1 MQQSAVSGLPK
12 DNRMRKIDRYLL
24 IPYQTMNDLPAA
36 ELQLRFSSALHNT
49 ARSWRQAID
58 ARLKDL
64 GVSQASWMAIAMVAK
79 APAPLSQKQLADLL
93 AVEGPTIVAMVD
105 RLVAAGLVE
114 RVPSALD
121 RRVKLVHLT
130 DAGRALYDKVR
141 ERADAVRSELL
152 SDLDPA
158 GLLAATQ
165 LLETLQAR
173 IEAPL

>member
-1 MQQSAVSGLPK
+1 MTEPS
-12 DNRMRKIDRYLL
+12 I
-24 IPYQTMNDLPAA
+24 A
-36 ELQLRFSSALHNT
+36 ELQQRFSSALHST

-64 GVSQASWMAIAMVAK
+64 GISQAGWMAIAMVAK
-79 APAPLSQKQLADLL
+79 AEQPPSQKQLADLL

-105 RLVAAGLVE
+105 RLVDAGLVE

-121 RRVKLVHLT
+121 RRVKLIHLT
-130 DAGRALYDKVR
+130 AAGRALYDKVR

-152 SDLDPA
+152 SGIDPA
-158 GLLAATQ
+158 ALLAATS
-165 LLETLQAR
+165 LLESLQAR

>member
-1 MQQSAVSGLPK
+1 
-12 DNRMRKIDRYLL
+12 
-24 IPYQTMNDLPAA
+24 MNDLSAA
-36 ELQLRFSSALHNT
+36 ELQLRFSSALHTT

-64 GVSQASWMAIAMVAK
+64 GLSQAGWMAIAMVAK
-79 APAPLSQKQLADLL
+79 APAALSQKQLADLL

-105 RLVAAGLVE
+105 RLVGAGLVR

-121 RRVKLVHLT
+121 RRVKLIALT
-130 DAGRALYDKVR
+130 DAGQALYSKVQ

-158 GLLAATQ
+158 SLLAATE

-173 IEAPL
+173 IGAPL